1 MAVLKALLIILVS
14 RTIVSSTEYNPC
26 QDFEEFKHKRFLEDP
41 SDCSKYYECTGV
53 TATRLSCPRGT
64 SFDPNWKNGDG
75 GCKGPDPSLIPDCYQ
90 DQDHTDHV
98 SGCSCGRTRK
108 PFSKFVGI
116 VCPEGEDCTTE
127 VGSIPWQVGLV
138 GKGSKGPSCGGTLIS
153 DQYVLT
159 AAHCVDFPPH
169 WYKASPDE
177 LQVTL
182 GDHDWTEKSEA
193 KSYTLDVSDIKVHP
207 KWFEDPEKSL
217 YDSDLALL
225 RLKHPLKW
233 NKLPETIRPACMPP
247 RNHFVGPNVQAWV
260 SGWGRTGKGRS
271 KTLQTL
277 EVVTLTNEKCQKLNL
292 EAPTYEPIL
301 QIFDSMLCVQSASV
315 GGSACHGDSGGP
327 LVNDQDEIIGVVSW
341 GLDTEHC
348 INYPGVFA
356 RLSEAMDWV
365 YENTQD
371 STFCD
376 NRSSFL

>member
-1 MAVLKALLIILVS
+1 MGNFLKVENLD
-14 RTIVSSTEYNPC
+14 
-26 QDFEEFKHKRFLEDP
+26 DFGEW
-41 SDCSKYYECTGV
+41 SQWSQCSKSCGEGTQIR
-53 TATRLSCPRGT
+53 TRSGPGPRQWGLETQVCPNNPPCA
-64 SFDPNWKNGDG
+64 S
-75 GCKGPDPSLIPDCYQ
+75 
-90 DQDHTDHV
+90 V

-108 PFSKFVGI
+108 PLSKFVGI
-116 VCPEGEDCTTE
+116 VCPEGEDCTAE

-138 GKGSKGPSCGGTLIS
+138 DKGSKGPGCGGTLIS

-159 AAHCVDFPPH
+159 AAHCVDFPPF
-169 WYKASPDE
+169 KTSPDE

-182 GDHDWTEKSEA
+182 GEYDWTKKSEA
-193 KSYTLDVSDIKVHP
+193 KSYTFDVSDIKVHP
-207 KWFEDPEKSL
+207 KYFEDPEKSKF
-217 YDSDLALL
+217 DSDFALL

-233 NKLPETIRPACMPP
+233 NELPETIRPACMPP

-260 SGWGRTGKGRS
+260 SGWGRTDHPNEPRAGA

-277 EVVTLTNEKCQKLNL
+277 EVVTLTNEKCQKLNK
-292 EAPTYEPIL
+292 EAPIYEPFF

-341 GLDTEHC
+341 GMDMAHC

-376 NRSSFL
+376 NRSSFP